1 VKLAPTAP
9 SRRLESIDVLR
20 GAALFGVLLEN
31 MQHFLT
37 PSYAE
42 FVASHEAGSLDQ
54 LALWAIRFGCEDKI
68 YLLFSY
74 LFGYGIALQMRRAA
88 RAGAGFVSIHLW
100 RMAALLLIGLAHMLV
115 WTGDILSLYALLGA
129 ALLAFRGCG
138 RTTLRATCLASLLAP
153 TLGLALLSAASRADL
168 LGTEALRL
176 LEQQISTHRYPI
188 RQACFAF
195 AMFVFG
201 LSTGRDGLLSDPAA
215 FVAAARRWLV
225 PALVLGVAANLA
237 AVALL
242 ELDGGPVLSILGVL
256 REASIALGTPA
267 LAFCYAFA
275 ILWGLT
281 RPRLH
286 AWLSP
291 LAAVGR
297 TSLSNYLLQT
307 LIGVGILARTGLGPL
322 GPIPPVAGVAISVAI
337 FALQVAASRRW
348 LTRFRFGPAEWLCR
362 TLAYGEPPPLRVP
375 PVTD

>member
-9 SRRLESIDVLR
+9 GRRLESIDVLR

-37 PSYAE
+37 PSYAD
-42 FVASHEAGSLDQ
+42 FVASPEAGSLDQ
-54 LALWAIRFGCEDKI
+54 LALWAIRFGCDNKI

-74 LFGYGIALQMRRAA
+74 LFGYGIALQMV

-115 WTGDILSLYALLGA
+115 WIGDILSLYALLGA
-129 ALLAFRGCG
+129 VLLAFRSSS

-168 LGTEALRL
+168 LGSEALHL

-188 RQACFAF
+188 RQTCFAF
-195 AMFVFG
+195 SMFVFG

-225 PALVLGVAANLA
+225 PALALGVLANLA
-237 AVALL
+237 AVTLV
-242 ELDGGPVLSILGVL
+242 ELDGGPVLSTLGVL
-256 REASIALGTPA
+256 REASIALGTPT

-275 ILWGLT
+275 VLWGLT

-307 LIGVGILARTGLGPL
+307 LICVGILARTGLGPL
-322 GPIPPVAGVAISVAI
+322 GPITPVAGVAISVAI
-337 FALQVAASRRW
+337 FAVQVAASRRW

-362 TLAYGEPPPLRVP
+362 ALAYGEPPPLRVP
-375 PVTD
+375 PATA